1 LLKNKLNFTTLGL
14 LGRLRVLKLFDFSNK
29 TSQIY
34 RKQLNLKK
42 LKVANYKNYLSLT
55 FLPHEKV
62 NVLVGNNGMGK
73 TNLLDAI
80 YYLSMGKSA
89 FAASDRMV
97 VCHGQDFFRM
107 EALLGIDEEFKQ
119 IIFKVQPPRI
129 KEILI
134 DQVKLTKIGDL
145 VGKFPSVMI
154 APSDV
159 QQLLEGS
166 EPRRNFL
173 NNMLV
178 QTNADYLASLLLYTN
193 LLKERNA
200 LLKDFQERKYLD
212 DTLLDVL
219 SERMI
224 APANYIHQQREAC
237 VRELIPLFQ
246 AYYEKLSQSKEKAG
260 LDYDSMLA
268 SKAFEQWMKEYRDRD
283 KLLGRTGAGVHKD
296 DLLFS
301 MNGYPLKDFASQGQ
315 LKSFVL
321 SLKLAQYTWIAQ
333 SKSVHPILLLDDIF
347 DKLDADRVR
356 ELLSM
361 VSGAE
366 FGQVFI
372 SDTGPHRV
380 GDLLLE
386 NGIAHKIFHV
396 QDGSL
401 TEFRL
406 SE

>member
-1 LLKNKLNFTTLGL
+1 M
-14 LGRLRVLKLFDFSNK
+14 
-29 TSQIY
+29 
-34 RKQLNLKK
+34 NLKK

-107 EALLGIDEEFKQ
+107 EALLCIKEENKHV
-119 IIFKVQPPRI
+119 IFKVQPPRT

-159 QQLLEGS
+159 QQLLDGS

-178 QTNADYLASLLLYTN
+178 QTNPDFLAALLLYTN

-212 DTLLDVL
+212 DALLDVL

-224 APANYIHQQREAC
+224 APGIYIHQQRQAC
-237 VRELIPLFQ
+237 VRGLIPLFQ
-246 AYYEKLSQSKEKAG
+246 EYYEKLSQSKEQAG
-260 LDYDSMLA
+260 LGYESMLTN
-268 SKAFEQWMKEYRDRD
+268 KAFEQWMKEYRDRD
-283 KLLGRTGAGVHKD
+283 KLLGRTGAGIHKD
-296 DLLFS
+296 DLIFS
-301 MNGYPLKDFASQGQ
+301 MNGYSLKDFASQGQ

-321 SLKLAQYTWIAQ
+321 SLKLAQYAWIAQ
-333 SKSVHPILLLDDIF
+333 AKSVQPILLLDDIF

-356 ELLSM
+356 ELLAL
-361 VSGAE
+361 VSGSD

-386 NGIAHKIFHV
+386 KGIDHKIFLV
-396 QDGSL
+396 QEGNL
-401 TEFRL
+401 TET
-406 SE
+406 